1 MVLSLC
7 YSAME
12 LRLEAPLQTVML
24 LSLVGANCVVGNQWY
39 TMVHVNLDKMSTM
52 IKGKIQFCTT
62 IHIIMVSV
70 LPNLSLSV

>member
-39 TMVHVNLDKMSTM
+39 TMVQVNLDKMSTM
-52 IKGKIQFCTT
+52 IKGKI
-62 IHIIMVSV
+62 
-70 LPNLSLSV
+70 